1 MAVGTFG
8 PAPPDSRED
17 AMHPDLHAQAADLY
31 RAEREREA
39 RDARLARAAR
49 KAAKERAARKAAKER
64 AARKAAKER
73 AARKADA
80 DGGSNQEA
88 RPRGRRDTA
97 PSQVEDGGGAFR
109 LQA

>member
-1 MAVGTFG
+1 MAAGTYG

-39 RDARLARAAR
+39 RDARLAREAR
-49 KAAKERAARKAAKER
+49 RAAKARAARE
-64 AARKAAKER
+64 
-73 AARKADA
+73 ADA
-80 DGGSNQEA
+80 DGGSDQEA
-88 RPRGRRDTA
+88 RSRGRRHTA
-97 PSQVEDGGGAFR
+97 PGRVEDGGGAFH